1 VIPILAP
8 LFQGDWAAY
17 GETLACAPRP
27 PADAVPVTALLHDA
41 ALLDGVLRR
50 HARHLGVP
58 GNDNDLRAVASA
70 WSLEYLWALLPPVV
84 AAASVLQHGFPVRAE
99 DMAVS
104 LDEDGEPVRFHIAG
118 EGHALPGRST
128 AARFDGLLWQHLEP
142 LFAAV
147 SRQARLPLKVLWG
160 NTARYLELIL
170 GEALQLTGH
179 AGHVAAD
186 SEALLHCAA
195 WPDGR
200 ANPLHARLRK
210 VIRMAD
216 GAAAPPRLHR
226 QCCLSYLLPG
236 QGHCQACPL
245 DRDRSGAMRH
255 DDAAVRAG

>member
-1 VIPILAP
+1 VIPLLAP
-8 LFQGDWAAY
+8 LFQGEWAAY
-17 GETLACAPRP
+17 GETLACAPQP
-27 PADAVPVTALLHDA
+27 PADAVPVAALLHDA

-50 HARHLGVP
+50 HARHLGVQ
-58 GNDNDLRAVASA
+58 GSDLRAVASA

-99 DMAVS
+99 DTAVS

-118 EGHALPGRST
+118 EGRALPGTST

-142 LFAAV
+142 LFDAV
-147 SRQARLPLKVLWG
+147 SRQSRLPRKVLWG
-160 NTARYLELIL
+160 NAARYLELIL
-170 GEALQLTGH
+170 DEALHLTGH
-179 AGHVAAD
+179 AGPVAAD
-186 SEALLHCAA
+186 SAALLHSAA

-210 VIRMAD
+210 VVRIAD

-236 QGHCQACPL
+236 QDYCEACPL
-245 DRDRSGAMRH
+245 DRDRGGAVRH